1 MGNHDIWSYNNTGGS
16 YEEPYPT
23 GDAKFAKTFADRFAF
38 PNLTGASMVYNN
50 KTCYNPNHNI
60 TSWFQNWVLSY
71 NGWVFMGLDW
81 TSRTHA
87 FTPLGYKG
95 AWPGILSLSL
105 SFFSLIFISILFFS
119 GASSQNFPGGTLPW
133 LQEQLK
139 ALPRATTKQ
148 VILFQHHPL
157 AMPFFIPEAIY
168 SFPPSDKDAIRQ
180 VIEDYGNGLNI
191 WGVVAGHLHIW
202 FSGMG
207 FSASPNLPNF
217 RQWLT
222 EATKLGSSITLV
234 NVDQST
240 NQIARIS
247 KLYGLDY

>member
-1 MGNHDIWSYNNTGGS
+1 
-16 YEEPYPT
+16 
-23 GDAKFAKTFADRFAF
+23 
-38 PNLTGASMVYNN
+38 
-50 KTCYNPNHNI
+50 
-60 TSWFQNWVLSY
+60 
-71 NGWVFMGLDW
+71 
-81 TSRTHA
+81 
-87 FTPLGYKG
+87 
-95 AWPGILSLSL
+95 
-105 SFFSLIFISILFFS
+105 
-119 GASSQNFPGGTLPW
+119 
-133 LQEQLK
+133 
-139 ALPRATTKQ
+139 
-148 VILFQHHPL
+148 
-157 AMPFFIPEAIY
+157 MPFFIPEAIY